1 MAAYRFARYV
11 LWLVIL
17 IGIVPA
23 CVLTGGHDARPE
35 SIVGSYVLNGVDP
48 TGTAYAGHLFIEQA
62 DGPDEYRLQ
71 WIVNGVQEGAG
82 TLDGNVLQVAWTTV
96 DGVDIEAR
104 GRATFTVQ
112 NDGSLTG
119 TRTVAGFDG
128 IGTEEAFPNDDL
140 RRLDS

>member
-1 MAAYRFARYV
+1 MAAVRVARSA
-11 LWLVIL
+11 LWFVIL
-17 IGIVPA
+17 AGTLSA
-23 CVLTGGHDARPE
+23 CVLTGGHDALPE

-71 WIVNGVQEGAG
+71 WIVNGIQEGAG
-82 TLDGNVLQVAWTTV
+82 TLDGDVLEVAWTTV

-112 NDGSLTG
+112 SDGSLVG